1 MIPYRDAVY
10 QLSSSHSITPL
21 YTLHKDNQDK
31 PTGLRS
37 FLENPNGL
45 FMGVFQKGSPA
56 IYNWL
61 GWLDDY
67 KPVITHRV
75 VYLKKEKKTYALPKS
90 SGGFINDIDDGL
102 PFWPDGQTDD
112 CVYMIR
118 TVTEMR
124 ETVKRTGSSRQKD
137 LIKFLD
143 DPKVFERDYV
153 MIVARP

>member
-1 MIPYRDAVY
+1 MGYLWESFKKVLPPSIIGWDGWTITNR
-10 QLSSSHSITPL
+10 LSPI
-21 YTLHKDNQDK
+21 
-31 PTGLRS
+31 
-37 FLENPNGL
+37 
-45 FMGVFQKGSPA
+45 
-56 IYNWL
+56 
-61 GWLDDY
+61 
-67 KPVITHRV
+67 
-75 VYLKKEKKTYALPKS
+75 EKKTYALPKS

>member
-1 MIPYRDAVY
+1 
-10 QLSSSHSITPL
+10 
-21 YTLHKDNQDK
+21 
-31 PTGLRS
+31 
-37 FLENPNGL
+37 
-45 FMGVFQKGSPA
+45 MGVFQKGPPA

-90 SGGFINDIDDGL
+90 SGGFINDIDVCL
-102 PFWPDGQTDD
+102 PRWPDGHTDVFD
-112 CVYMIR
+112 NIIR
-118 TVTEMR
+118 TVTELL
-124 ETVKRTGSSRQKD
+124 ETGKITGSSRQKD

>member
-1 MIPYRDAVY
+1 MERRPRPPTKLPV
-10 QLSSSHSITPL
+10 SIT
-21 YTLHKDNQDK
+21 
-31 PTGLRS
+31 
-37 FLENPNGL
+37 
-45 FMGVFQKGSPA
+45 MPA
-56 IYNWL
+56 LIKL
-61 GWLDDY
+61 SIML
-67 KPVITHRV
+67 VIVDWTRP
-75 VYLKKEKKTYALPKS
+75 EGKS

-112 CVYMIR
+112 CIYMIR

>member
-1 MIPYRDAVY
+1 MAGRLQTGYHP
-10 QLSSSHSITPL
+10 SSSLSQEREENIRLTQ
-21 YTLHKDNQDK
+21 K
-31 PTGLRS
+31 LR
-37 FLENPNGL
+37 
-45 FMGVFQKGSPA
+45 
-56 IYNWL
+56 
-61 GWLDDY
+61 
-67 KPVITHRV
+67 
-75 VYLKKEKKTYALPKS
+75 
-90 SGGFINDIDDGL
+90 GFINDIDDGL